1 MVTSQKCK
9 QIKKRATYSIHRFW
23 KPDFSANNYLA
34 KFAGDLNVHK
44 NPNVSKSTN
53 FNTIADKL
61 SSLVYNFLKLNGSEQ
76 PFISKSSKS
85 VFIYIPEFVNVFSSK
100 IK

>member
-1 MVTSQKCK
+1 MG
-9 QIKKRATYSIHRFW
+9 
-23 KPDFSANNYLA
+23 

-44 NPNVSKSTN
+44 NPNVSKPTN

-61 SSLVYNFLKLNGSEQ
+61 SSLDYNFLKLNHSEQ

-85 VFIYIPEFVNVFSSK
+85 VSIYIPEFVNVNVFSSK